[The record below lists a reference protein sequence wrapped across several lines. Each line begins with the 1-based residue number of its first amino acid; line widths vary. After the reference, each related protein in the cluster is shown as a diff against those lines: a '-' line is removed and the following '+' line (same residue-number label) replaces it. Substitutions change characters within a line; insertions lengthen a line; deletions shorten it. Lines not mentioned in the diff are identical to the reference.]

1 VKLSSGPKI
10 HFVVMGNVFP
20 PNKDIHET
28 FDLKGS
34 TVGRYIDAKEREKK
48 AGKVTVLKDL
58 NFLEMG
64 RKIFLGPEK
73 SKLFVEQIK
82 KDAEVRPR

>member
-1 VKLSSGPKI
+1 MKLSSGPKI

-48 AGKVTVLKDL
+48 AGKVTVAGHESDEVPPKTLKSIL
-58 NFLEMG
+58 KQAGLE
-64 RKIFLGPEK
+64 
-73 SKLFVEQIK
+73 
-82 KDAEVRPR
+82 